1 MQGQRDCVTALL
13 LAGERLPGGSLGFSG
28 AAAAAALGEFEFLK
42 ELDVLSSARVQYL

>member
-28 AAAAAALGEFEFLK
+28 AAAAALGEFEFLK